1 MGLEQDINQESYL
14 SELSEAEKL
23 LIQAE
28 EVQHHTVSYSHLS
41 KEEIVAE
48 AQQVLGLTDVKKI
61 QTKLQELRDAFD
73 DLLDQERPGMIRNW
87 VENGKDPRDF
97 VPPAD
102 ALKTELLAI
111 INDFRK
117 KKEEER
123 KRQEEERLENLK
135 QKQAILEKIKAL
147 VESEETDQS
156 LSILREYMKQW
167 REVRQIPKEFQDELY
182 STYKIYIDK
191 FYNQLSLFNEL
202 KDLDKEKNL
211 EIKID
216 LIKRAEALKDESN
229 IRKAMV
235 ALNKYHEDWKNTGP
249 VRTEIAEDL
258 WKRFKAA
265 SDIVIDAKKEQQ
277 SKIDAQ
283 KVQNQALKQVL
294 IEKGELLL
302 SVLPTAGKEWNA
314 VGKELDV
321 LLDDWKKI
329 GPVPHEM
336 NEEMW
341 QRFKGIRNRFYGERK
356 HFFKDLNNN
365 RKDNLVKKQQLCEQA
380 EALKDANEFNKTADA
395 LQQLQEDWKKI
406 GPVPD
411 EHNEMIWKRF
421 RAAFDHFYARRNQ
434 WIKERKSS
442 ESEAVSK
449 KQEVI
454 DALTALSNNETI
466 DPQTLFKEL
475 KEWQQRWNQA
485 GFVSGKQ
492 FHKLQSTY
500 QQLSDGIFQRFK
512 NFNNTERQ
520 NYQKN
525 HFESIAKSDD
535 GKRRLQTEDRRIK
548 DKINA
553 LLDEIS
559 TLENNKNFFQ
569 FSKNASAVM
578 KQFEEKIAKANE
590 QIERLKAEQ
599 KLLKS
604 MQQQG

>member
-1 MGLEQDINQESYL
+1 MGLEQEINQESFL
-14 SELSEAEKL
+14 NELSEAEKL
-23 LIQAE
+23 FTLE
-28 EVQHHTVSYSHLS
+28 EEINHSVNYSHFN

-48 AQQVLGLTDVKKI
+48 AQRVLSLTDVKQI

-73 DLLDQERPGMIRNW
+73 DLLDQERPGLIRTW
-87 VENGKDPRDF
+87 VEEGKDPRDF

-102 ALKTELLAI
+102 ALKSELLGI
-111 INDFRK
+111 IADFKK
-117 KKEEER
+117 KKEDER

-167 REVRQIPKEFQDELY
+167 KEVRQIPKEYQEELY

-216 LIKRAEALKDESN
+216 LIKKAEALKDESN

-235 ALNKYHEDWKNTGP
+235 ALNKFHEDWKNTGP
-249 VRTEIAEDL
+249 VRTEISEDL

-277 SKIDAQ
+277 AKIDAQ
-283 KVQNQALKQVL
+283 KLQNQSLKQVL
-294 IEKGELLL
+294 IEKGEVLL
-302 SVLPTAGKEWNA
+302 SVLPNTGKEWNA
-314 VGKELDV
+314 AGKELDT
-321 LLDDWKKI
+321 LMEEWKKI
-329 GPVPHEM
+329 GPVPQEV

-341 QRFKGIRNRFYGERK
+341 QKFKGLRNKFYGERK
-356 HFFKDLNNN
+356 HFFKDLNNS
-365 RKDNLVKKQQLCEQA
+365 RKDNLVKKQQLCERA
-380 EALKDANEFNKTADA
+380 EALKDGNEFNKTADA
-395 LQQLQEDWKKI
+395 LQQLQEEWKKV
-406 GPVPD
+406 GPVPEEQND
-411 EHNEMIWKRF
+411 LIWKRF
-421 RAAFDHFYARRNQ
+421 RAAFDHFYARRNE

-442 ESEAVSK
+442 ESEAVTK

-466 DPQTLFKEL
+466 DPQILFKEL

-485 GFVSGKQ
+485 GFVSGKMY
-492 FHKLQSTY
+492 HKLQGTY

-512 NFNNTERQ
+512 NFSNSERQ
-520 NYQKN
+520 NMQKS
-525 HFESIAKSDD
+525 HFEQMAKSDD
-535 GKRRLQTEDRRIK
+535 GKRRLQGEDRRIK

-559 TLENNKNFFQ
+559 TLENNKSFFQ
-569 FSKNASAVM
+569 HSKNAGAVM
-578 KQFEEKIAKANE
+578 KQFDEKISKAKE
-590 QIERLKAEQ
+590 QIDRLKAEQ
-599 KLLKS
+599 KMLKN
-604 MQQQG
+604 MQQG